1 MSRCGKMS
9 MSMRHLSWLISVLRY
24 HVPSC
29 KIDVNFEDMLC
40 FVLERPLQ
48 GSGLILNV
56 IRELYSVLRFSSLWA
71 PILLHEGSKFALTI
85 YRMTKPYVPAKL
97 INIKHKT
104 SDAFLRRPQAITSSV
119 KCPQNQPEGS
129 YI

>member
-24 HVPSC
+24 YVSSC

-56 IRELYSVLRFSSLWA
+56 I
-71 PILLHEGSKFALTI
+71 
-85 YRMTKPYVPAKL
+85 
-97 INIKHKT
+97 
-104 SDAFLRRPQAITSSV
+104 
-119 KCPQNQPEGS
+119 
-129 YI
+129 